1 MNADDLRLARETA
14 LEYHRDAT
22 EVPVATPSMYELD
35 AIVDDDGRASVVIMY
50 DEAENVFAL
59 VEPELPT
66 PLADAAEDD
75 MRMSEL
81 IQQVELKTMV
91 AFGACQTVDDATAC
105 WAALSSTVSQSAR
118 LRIKE
123 LGGDVDEV
131 AAKLDEFF
139 LEHPG
144 C

>member
-1 MNADDLRLARETA
+1 MNADDLKLARETA
-14 LEYHRDAT
+14 LQYHRDAT
-22 EVPVATPSMYELD
+22 EVPLATPSMYELD

-50 DEAENVFAL
+50 DEAKNVFAL
-59 VEPELPT
+59 VEPEPPT
-66 PLADAAEDD
+66 SLADEAEDD
-75 MRMSEL
+75 LRRSEL
-81 IQQVELKTMV
+81 IQQVELKAAM

-123 LGGDVDEV
+123 LGGDIDEV
-131 AAKLDEFF
+131 AAKLDAFF
-139 LEHPG
+139 LAHPE